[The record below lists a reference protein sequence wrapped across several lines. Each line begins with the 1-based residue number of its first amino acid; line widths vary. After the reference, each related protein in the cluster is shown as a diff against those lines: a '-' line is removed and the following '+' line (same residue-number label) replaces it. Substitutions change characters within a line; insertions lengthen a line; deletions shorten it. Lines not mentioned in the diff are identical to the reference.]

1 MPSKPPAARALGALP
16 YRATAPS
23 AAIRCTF
30 YLYLPTSLPFPVDC
44 QTGRGHRRYAGHLS
58 AISNFAT
65 LPKSG
70 LRHENSR
77 ERSPPAG
84 LPGLSQPG
92 LRLVALQYTG
102 ERRESDKQKL
112 QKTPAKTP
120 AADTYSTTAFQQK
133 DGLIPYPH
141 NPRARHRQTA
151 SAGESQ
157 CGEEPAPLR
166 SDDAALVPNC
176 AVCRR

>member
-1 MPSKPPAARALGALP
+1 MRRLREPGKIHRRRRNCSARAVTLLLRLSGEVSQAFIRRVPCPQGWRLTRSVRP
-16 YRATAPS
+16 TVPRAGNLFVHIIPQKWKMRRNFS
-23 AAIRCTF
+23 R
-30 YLYLPTSLPFPVDC
+30 S
-44 QTGRGHRRYAGHLS
+44 QRRGRRRYAGHLS

-102 ERRESDKQKL
+102 ERRESDKRCNVWQDRPRRVYNGVRSHCVL
-112 QKTPAKTP
+112 
-120 AADTYSTTAFQQK
+120 YS
-133 DGLIPYPH
+133 
-141 NPRARHRQTA
+141 
-151 SAGESQ
+151 
-157 CGEEPAPLR
+157 
-166 SDDAALVPNC
+166 
-176 AVCRR
+176 